1 MLPLGRALVAPAR
14 PETVLREC
22 RGSLEAGSAAAPA
35 LPCEVGDWK
44 HSKLGDTHT
53 HTESCASG
61 FALSRELPQ
70 AYGADM
76 EEQRDRFRSLCLR

>member
-22 RGSLEAGSAAAPA
+22 RRGLEAGSAAAPA

-53 HTESCASG
+53 HRKLCWWFCVISG
-61 FALSRELPQ
+61 AAPGLRSRHGGT
-70 AYGADM
+70 A
-76 EEQRDRFRSLCLR
+76 